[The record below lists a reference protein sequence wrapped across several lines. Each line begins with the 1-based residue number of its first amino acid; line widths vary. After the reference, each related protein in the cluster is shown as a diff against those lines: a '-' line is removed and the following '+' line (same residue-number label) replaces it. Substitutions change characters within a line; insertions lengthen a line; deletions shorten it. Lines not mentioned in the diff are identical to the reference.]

1 MAGGVQFGA
10 GHGNQ
15 QYGSFD
21 RQSEPPCAGDGEDVY
36 IEKLL
41 RPVTQ
46 GPSEGDTLSL
56 GGEEHGLGSHETG
69 HKLNTFVKWA
79 GIIFAAVLAVIG
91 IKKFLSLG
99 TIAKTGVKAVEKAV
113 GK

>member
-1 MAGGVQFGA
+1 MT
-10 GHGNQ
+10 
-15 QYGSFD
+15 
-21 RQSEPPCAGDGEDVY
+21 E
-36 IEKLL
+36 
-41 RPVTQ
+41 

-79 GIIFAAVLAVIG
+79 GITFAAVLAVIG

-99 TIAKTGVKAVEKAV
+99 AIAKTGAKAV

>member
-1 MAGGVQFGA
+1 MSGGVQGA

-15 QYGSFD
+15 QNILYAN
-21 RQSEPPCAGDGEDVY
+21 PPCAGDGPDLY
-36 IEKLL
+36 IRKLL
-41 RPVTQ
+41 APVTE
-46 GPSEGDTLSL
+46 GPPPEGDKLSL

-69 HKLNTFVKWA
+69 HKLSKIVKWA
-79 GIIFAAVLAVIG
+79 GIIFAAVLAFIG

-99 TIAKTGVKAVEKAV
+99 TVAKTAVKTAEKAV